1 MYKVQFTK
9 QAGRSSQ
16 LSKDSYKKSNYS
28 IWRFSKKSTTHKM

>member
-1 MYKVQFTK
+1 MKERRQILMYKVQFTK

-28 IWRFSKKSTTHKM
+28 I